1 MGPVNAL
8 RRSRG
13 ASARPSTPSVPG
25 GRLGQVTTQGIPADA
40 VAFFDELSRDNTKGW
55 WQANKPRWQA
65 SVREPLEMLLDALE
79 DEFGPAHV
87 FRPYRDVRFSADKS
101 PYKDHQGALAT
112 TVPGMGWYVQVG
124 AHGLTTGA
132 GYYPSGRD
140 QLPRLRAAV
149 DAPASGTALQG
160 IVDGLE
166 AAGFEPRGAQVAT
179 RPRGVPA
186 DHPRLEL
193 MRYTSIVVVREHGEP
208 PWMHT
213 PEVVDRV
220 AGDWRTLRP
229 FVEWL
234 TEHVGASEEPRR

>member
-1 MGPVNAL
+1 M
-8 RRSRG
+8 
-13 ASARPSTPSVPG
+13 TE
-25 GRLGQVTTQGIPADA
+25 QGIPADA
-40 VAFFDELSRDNTKGW
+40 VAFFDELGRDNSKAW
-55 WQANKPRWQA
+55 WQANKARWQA
-65 SVREPLEMLLDALE
+65 SVREPMERLLDALE

-112 TVPGMGWYVQVG
+112 TVTGMGWYVQVS
-124 AHGLTTGA
+124 ADGLMTGG

-149 DAPASGTALQG
+149 DASGPGTALQR
-160 IVDGLE
+160 IVDDLE
-166 AAGFEPRGAQVAT
+166 KAGFEPRGAQVAT
-179 RPRGVPA
+179 RPRGVPK

-208 PWMHT
+208 AWMAT
-213 PEVVDRV
+213 PEVVERV
-220 AGDWRTLRP
+220 ADDWRTVRP

-234 TEHVGASEEPRR
+234 TDHVGPSEEPRR